1 MCGAKQQKKTRERST
16 QRQLR
21 GKRLERETHWG
32 LFTFDD
38 HPGGT
43 TADADGD
50 AADDGVIWN
59 RFGCDSNCRSGL
71 LGLLEGLHRTAV
83 S

>member
-1 MCGAKQQKKTRERST
+1 M
-16 QRQLR
+16 
-21 GKRLERETHWG
+21 G